1 MPAPRP
7 PLYHLSMSVLR
18 RSQGRSAVM
27 ASAYRSASR
36 MVDHR
41 TGHVADYR
49 RKQDVAPLPL
59 ILPDG
64 CPTMDRSAFWNGVEQ
79 HHRRQDAVTAR
90 EIDAALPRGLTRNQE
105 SSLAERFARWLA
117 ETFHVGVDT
126 GIHRKAGNHH
136 LDMLLSACEVRQDGT
151 LGKKVV
157 ALDGIAR
164 QRNKGLLNPVETIRE
179 MWARMSNE
187 ALAKA
192 GREERLDHRS
202 YERQG
207 VARKPGFHMGR
218 AVAAMEKKQPG
229 STEVGARLAEIE
241 RENGQD
247 QPTIRRK
254 HEPPK
259 PNRPERKP
267 RGGRKPRAV
276 RPRAPLAGPGLPG
289 SPDAVPLPG
298 GSVAT
303 GRGLRPSAF
312 RK

>member
-1 MPAPRP
+1 
-7 PLYHLSMSVLR
+7 
-18 RSQGRSAVM
+18 M

-41 TGHVADYR
+41 TGFVADYR

-90 EIDAALPRGLTRNQE
+90 EIDAALPHGLTRNQE
-105 SSLAERFARWLA
+105 STLAERFARWLA
-117 ETFHVGVDT
+117 DTFHVGVDV
-126 GIHRKAGNHH
+126 GVHRKAWNHH
-136 LDMLLSACEVRQDGT
+136 VDMLLSACEVRADGSF
-151 LGKKVV
+151 GKKVT
-157 ALDGIAR
+157 ALDGIATKR
-164 QRNKGLLNPVETIRE
+164 SKTPINPVELIRE
-179 MWARMSNE
+179 TWARMINDT
-187 ALAKA
+187 LAEA
-192 GREERLDHRS
+192 GRKERVDHRS
-202 YERQG
+202 YQRQG
-207 VARKPGFHMGR
+207 VPLIPGFHLGR
-218 AVAAMEKKQPG
+218 AVAAMEKKEPG
-229 STEVGARLAEIE
+229 STEVGARLAAIE
-241 RENGQD
+241 QENETNHPELRRSRE
-247 QPTIRRK
+247 
-254 HEPPK
+254 PK

-303 GRGLRPSAF
+303 GRGLRPAAF